1 MATNPLWITL
11 WLSDC
16 ENNNAATKEANVKS
30 NIPQCAKDLFL
41 KILNSKSGFKW
52 ETLDYL

>member
-16 ENNNAATKEANVKS
+16 ENNNAVTKEANVKS

-41 KILNSKSGFKW
+41 KNLNSKSGFKW
-52 ETLDYL
+52 E